1 MHNSRRY
8 VLVKPSK
15 TEATT
20 KKQRNCKRKRGGGD
34 EQDVRK
40 EQKLEELIYIYISK
54 TSCNHTF
61 LSTAIHVTPNIQL
74 LKASQSKRTLCNIPN
89 KGKQKPK
96 QGQQRK
102 N

>member
-40 EQKLEELIYIYISK
+40 EQKLEELIYIYIK
-54 TSCNHTF
+54 
-61 LSTAIHVTPNIQL
+61 
-74 LKASQSKRTLCNIPN
+74 N
-89 KGKQKPK
+89 KL
-96 QGQQRK
+96 
-102 N
+102 